1 MIDKKMIKRI
11 TPLMAAALTAALL
24 CGCGTKKEDVPVTSE
39 VAGSAIVQTESQ
51 GNSKAADSEAAK
63 NGNAEAADQNT
74 ADQANAEGADSGAA
88 DQASSSSLSSAASAT
103 AAVSGEESHTS
114 DVNGSAIVEISLA
127 EEAESFAEE
136 TVDAAS
142 EDSGFAF
149 SLGGTINSIENGAF
163 PDAESGTSDV
173 AGSAIVPGIGGIV
186 IKPLEKNELSQY
198 IGLSFAELEKKFP
211 GMESETSVGVR
222 SYKLGEGSGDRTHQV
237 GMTGSESGGVITKIN
252 IYAGETYKIAGI
264 TAGMDLTA
272 ADKAARDAG
281 FDPEGES
288 ASGLITYKAPDGMTV
303 RVYSSDGATVNTVT
317 CET

>member
-51 GNSKAADSEAAK
+51 GNSKAADSEVAK

-88 DQASSSSLSSAASAT
+88 GQASSSSSSGAASAAS
-103 AAVSGEESHTS
+103 AVSGEESHTS
-114 DVNGSAIVEISLA
+114 DVNGSAIVETSFA

-136 TVDAAS
+136 AGAAS

-281 FDPEGES
+281 FDLEGES

-303 RVYSSDGATVNTVT
+303 RVYSSDGVTVNTVT